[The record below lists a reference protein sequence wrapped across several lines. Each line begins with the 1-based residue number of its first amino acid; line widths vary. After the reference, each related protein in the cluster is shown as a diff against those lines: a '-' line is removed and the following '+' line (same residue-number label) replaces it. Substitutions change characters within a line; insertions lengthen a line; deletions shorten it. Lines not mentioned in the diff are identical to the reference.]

1 MHLTFVVLGSS
12 SRKCCLLFCRKLS
25 LLEWSQCGLILDENS
40 VKRVMEVVGD
50 FDSNQEG
57 MIDGLVSLIQGF
69 RPAGKMILVTR
80 VKAESDSEKRL

>member
-1 MHLTFVVLGSS
+1 
-12 SRKCCLLFCRKLS
+12 
-25 LLEWSQCGLILDENS
+25 
-40 VKRVMEVVGD
+40 MEVVGD